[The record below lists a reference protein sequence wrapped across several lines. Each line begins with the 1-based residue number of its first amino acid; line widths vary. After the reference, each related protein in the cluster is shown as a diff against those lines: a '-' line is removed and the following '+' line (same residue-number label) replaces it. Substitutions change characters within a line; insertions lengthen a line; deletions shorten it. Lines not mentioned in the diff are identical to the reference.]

1 MIKKIIP
8 IAGVFIL
15 LCGLAGLSQVPSIA
29 LHLKSNLI
37 VLAGTF
43 ACCLFSYSPGRISGL
58 IRQVREAFSGKAKDF
73 NGLIREI
80 ESLSNIQRN
89 QGILELDRLSTRIQN
104 RFLRSGIEMVV
115 DGYDRYTIFKT
126 LEQIHDN
133 FLDARRSE
141 ADLLN
146 TVIRLLPIFG
156 FVGTLIGLVHVLN
169 HMGSPEIIGK
179 GVATALLTTFYGLI
193 YANLIALPISKKIAE
208 KTRQDAME
216 LSLIIEG
223 VLDIADGVSP
233 RAVGFRLKYCMDDF
247 YMDAPDCDRGEKGK
261 FEGPVPKLSI
271 PIKQQDV
278 I

>member
-1 MIKKIIP
+1 MVKKIVP
-8 IAGVFIL
+8 ITGVFIL
-15 LCGLAGLSQVPSIA
+15 LCLLAGLSQLPSIA

-43 ACCLFSYSPGRISGL
+43 GCCLFSYSPGRIATL
-58 IRQVREAFSGKAKDF
+58 VKQVREAFSGRTKDF

-80 ESLSNIQRN
+80 ESLSAIQRN
-89 QGILELDRLSTRIQN
+89 EGIIHLDRQSAQIEN
-104 RFLRSGIEMVV
+104 RFLKSGIEMVV

-126 LEQIHDN
+126 LEQAHDN

-156 FVGTLIGLVHVLN
+156 FVGTLVGLVHVLN
-169 HMGSPEIIGK
+169 HMGSPEIIGN

-193 YANLIALPISKKIAE
+193 YANLIFLPISKKLAE
-208 KTRQDAME
+208 KTRQDSME
-216 LSLIIEG
+216 LTLIIEG
-223 VLDIADGVSP
+223 VLDIVDGVNP
-233 RAVGFRLKYCMDDF
+233 RAVGFRLKYCMEDF
-247 YMDAPDCDRGEKGK
+247 YMDAPGPAKDRKRLTLI
-261 FEGPVPKLSI
+261 PKL
-271 PIKQQDV
+271 PVRFKHQDV

>member
-8 IAGVFIL
+8 IAGVFII
-15 LCGLAGLSQVPSIA
+15 LCVLASLSQVPWIV

-37 VLAGTF
+37 VLAGTLG
-43 ACCLFSYSPGRISGL
+43 CCLFSYSPGRIAGFFN
-58 IRQVREAFSGKAKDF
+58 QVRDAFPGKAKDF

-80 ESLSNIQRN
+80 ETLSVIQRD
-89 QGILELDRLSTRIQN
+89 QGILELDRQSSRIQN
-104 RFLRSGIEMVV
+104 QFLKSGIEMVV

-126 LEQIHDN
+126 LEQVHDN

-141 ADLLN
+141 QDLVN
-146 TVIRLLPIFG
+146 TIIRLLPIFG
-156 FVGTLIGLVHVLN
+156 FVGTLVGLVHVLN

-193 YANLIALPISKKIAE
+193 YAHLIFLPISKKLAE
-208 KTRQDAME
+208 KTRQDSME
-216 LSLIIEG
+216 LALIIEG

-233 RAVGFRLKYCMDDF
+233 RAVGFRLKYCMGDF
-247 YMDAPDCDRGEKGK
+247 YMDEPGPDKTDKKK
-261 FEGPVPKLSI
+261 FEGTVPRLSI
-271 PIKQQDV
+271 PIKQQDG